1 MDRWPFA
8 EVASGSPNL
17 PGPISMLT
25 KIADAIL
32 DSPVAKTTDVVVAT
46 GAITFPLWR
55 ARLQEW
61 SAIAGEITP
70 FVAITWMLIQSV
82 CLIMRTLRSKDA
94 DG

>member
-1 MDRWPFA
+1 M
-8 EVASGSPNL
+8 N
-17 PGPISMLT
+17 MLT

-32 DSPVAKTTDVVVAT
+32 DSPVAKTADVVVAS

-82 CLIMRTLRSKDA
+82 CLIMRTFRSKDA

>member
-1 MDRWPFA
+1 M
-8 EVASGSPNL
+8 
-17 PGPISMLT
+17 SMLT
-25 KIADAIL
+25 KIADAL
-32 DSPVAKTTDVVVAT
+32 QDSPVAKTADVVVAT

-82 CLIMRTLRSKDA
+82 CLIMRTVRSKDA